1 MNTTRFV
8 TPAAGL
14 MMIVAAVVLVGPA
27 LAQYE
32 YIDINKPFLR
42 KIPMAIQECVPLDDR
57 PIVAEHLLQATRQLT
72 DMLEF
77 TGFFQMLDRE
87 AFLVDPL
94 KPAVKAADI
103 SFANWT
109 TIGAELLITGAM
121 AKNEETIELEFRLFD
136 TFSAKRLV
144 GKRYNGKISDLR
156 SIIRRFCTE
165 VVLHLTG
172 NRGVFGS
179 KIAFVS
185 TGSGSKELYI
195 CDFDGLNPTKVT
207 AHKTISIF
215 PAWSSDGKWLA
226 YTSYANN
233 KPDIFIRQLNGNGRS
248 VIDQKGTN
256 MTPAWV
262 PGRFELAASLSLS
275 GNQEI
280 YLLTGKGKII
290 KRITRNWASDL
301 SPTWSPD
308 GKKMAFVSSRS
319 GAPQIYVQELDSG
332 RVERV
337 TFEGNYNTQPKWSP
351 VGNRLVYTHTTAETG
366 QSDIFT
372 IDMEDLEP
380 IRLTGNAG
388 DNESADW
395 SPDGSLI
402 VFSSTREGPSRL
414 YVMTAYGTD
423 QKRLLTL
430 PGEQSNPGWSPD
442 LRNY

>member
-1 MNTTRFV
+1 MRRSIIPTAALWV
-8 TPAAGL
+8 AVAVAVLASPAA
-14 MMIVAAVVLVGPA
+14 
-27 LAQYE
+27 AQYE

-42 KIPMAIQECVPLDDR
+42 KIPMAIQECVPLNDQ
-57 PIVAEHLLQATRQLT
+57 PIVQENLLQTTQQLT
-72 DMLEF
+72 DMLNF
-77 TGFFQMLDRE
+77 TGYFQMLDRE

-103 SFANWT
+103 NFANWT
-109 TIGAELLITGAM
+109 TIGAELLITGGM
-121 AKNEETIELEFRLFD
+121 AKSGEMIDLEFRLFD
-136 TFSAKRLV
+136 TFSGKQLV
-144 GKRYNGKISDLR
+144 GKRYNGKMTDLR

-165 VVLHLTG
+165 VVLQLTG

-185 TGSGSKELYI
+185 TGSGSKELYL
-195 CDFDGLNPTKVT
+195 CDFDGFNPEKFT
-207 AHKTISIF
+207 AHKSISIF

-226 YTSYANN
+226 YTTYANN
-233 KPDIFIRQLNGNGRS
+233 KPDIFIRQVNGNGRV
-248 VIDQKGTN
+248 VIDKKGTN
-256 MTPAWV
+256 MTPAWA
-262 PGRFELAASLSLS
+262 PGRFELAASLSVS
-275 GNQEI
+275 GDQEI

-290 KRITRNWASDL
+290 KRITRNWAADL

-308 GKKMAFVSSRS
+308 GKKIAFVSSRS
-319 GAPQIYVQELDSG
+319 GSPQIYVQELDSG

-351 VGNRLVYTHTTAETG
+351 VGNRIVYTGTTFETG
-366 QSDIFT
+366 LSDIFL

-380 IRLTGNAG
+380 VRLTGDAG
-388 DNESADW
+388 NNESPDW

-414 YVMTAYGTD
+414 YVMTTYGTD
-423 QKRLLTL
+423 QRRLLSL

-442 LRNY
+442 LSNY

>member
-1 MNTTRFV
+1 MPT
-8 TPAAGL
+8 AL
-14 MMIVAAVVLVGPA
+14 MWVMITIAVAVLPSQA
-27 LAQYE
+27 HAQYE

-42 KIPMAIQECVPLDDR
+42 KIPMAIQECVPLDER
-57 PIVAEHLLQATRQLT
+57 PIVAEHLLQTTRQLT
-72 DMLEF
+72 DMLDF
-77 TGFFQMLDRE
+77 TGFFKMLDRE

-103 SFANWT
+103 NFANWT
-109 TIGAELLITGAM
+109 TIGAELLITSSM
-121 AKNEETIELEFRLFD
+121 AKSGEMIDLEFRLFD

-144 GKRYNGKISDLR
+144 GKRYHGKFSDLR

-165 VVLHLTG
+165 VVLQLTG
-172 NRGVFGS
+172 KRGVFGS

-185 TGSGSKELYI
+185 TGSGSKELYT
-195 CDFDGLNPTKVT
+195 CDFDGVNPKKIT
-207 AHKTISIF
+207 AHKKITIF
-215 PAWSSDGKWLA
+215 PAWSSDGKWMA
-226 YTSYANN
+226 YTTYVND
-233 KPDIFIRQLNGNGRS
+233 KPDIFIRQLGGNGRV
-248 VIDQKGTN
+248 VIDEQGTN
-256 MTPAWV
+256 MTPAWA

-290 KRITRNWASDL
+290 KRITRNWAADL

-308 GKKMAFVSSRS
+308 GKKIAFVSGRS
-319 GAPQIYVQELDSG
+319 GSPQIYVQELDSG

-351 VGNRLVYTHTTAETG
+351 VGNKLVYTHTTAETG
-366 QSDIFT
+366 LSDIFV

-380 IRLTGNAG
+380 IRLTGQAG
-388 DNESADW
+388 DNESPAW

-402 VFSSTREGPSRL
+402 VFSSTREGPTRL

-423 QKRLLTL
+423 QRKLLSL

>member
-1 MNTTRFV
+1 MTAMWVVIVAMLLPN
-8 TPAAGL
+8 PAA
-14 MMIVAAVVLVGPA
+14 
-27 LAQYE
+27 AQYE

-42 KIPMAIQECVPLDDR
+42 KIPMAIQECVPLTDQ
-57 PIVAEHLLQATRQLT
+57 PIVSEHLRRTTEQLT
-72 DMLEF
+72 DMLNF
-77 TGFFQMLDRE
+77 TGYFQMLDRE
-87 AFLVDPL
+87 AFLIDPL

-103 SFANWT
+103 HFSNWT

-121 AKNEETIELEFRLFD
+121 AKSGDRIELEFRLFD
-136 TFSAKRLV
+136 TFAAKRLI
-144 GKRYNGKISDLR
+144 GKRYQGNTGDLR

-165 VVLHLTG
+165 VVLQLTG

-185 TGSGSKELYI
+185 TGSGSKEIFI
-195 CDFDGLNPTKVT
+195 CDFDGVNPKKITN
-207 AHKTISIF
+207 HKKITIF

-226 YTSYANN
+226 YTTYVND
-233 KPDIFIRQLNGNGRS
+233 KPDIFIRQLNGNGS
-248 VIDQKGTN
+248 AVIEEKGTN

-308 GKKMAFVSSRS
+308 GKRMAFVSSRS
-319 GAPQIYVQELDSG
+319 GSPQIYVQQLDSG

-351 VGNRLVYTHTTAETG
+351 VGNRLVYTHTTVETG
-366 QSDIFT
+366 LSDIFV
-372 IDMEDLEP
+372 IDMEDLELEP
-380 IRLTGNAG
+380 IRLTGDAG
-388 DNESADW
+388 DNESPAW

-402 VFSSTREGPSRL
+402 VFSSTREGPSRI

-423 QKRLLTL
+423 ERKLLTL

>member
-1 MNTTRFV
+1 MRRSRILMAALWV
-8 TPAAGL
+8 TIAMALPANPAG
-14 MMIVAAVVLVGPA
+14 
-27 LAQYE
+27 AQYE
-32 YIDINKPFLR
+32 YIDIDKPFLR

-57 PIVAEHLLQATRQLT
+57 PIVADHLMQTTRQLT
-72 DMLEF
+72 DMLDF
-77 TGFFQMLDRE
+77 TGYFQMLDRQ

-94 KPAVKAADI
+94 KPAIKAADVN
-103 SFANWT
+103 FANWT
-109 TIGAELLITGAM
+109 TIGAELLITGGM
-121 AKNEETIELEFRLFD
+121 AKSGETIELEFRLFD
-136 TFSAKRLV
+136 TFAAKQLV
-144 GKRYNGKISDLR
+144 GKRYNGKMADLR
-156 SIIRRFCTE
+156 SMIRRFCTE
-165 VVLHLTG
+165 VVLQLTG

-179 KIAFVS
+179 KIVFVS

-195 CDFDGLNPTKVT
+195 CDFDGFNPQQITN
-207 AHKTISIF
+207 HKSITIF

-226 YTSYANN
+226 YTTYANN
-233 KPDIFIRQLNGNGRS
+233 KPDIFIRQLNGNGRA

-275 GNQEI
+275 GDQEI

-319 GAPQIYVQELDSG
+319 GSPQIYVQYLDSQ

-351 VGNRLVYTHTTAETG
+351 VGNRLVYTHTTVETG
-366 QSDIFT
+366 ASDIFV

-380 IRLTGNAG
+380 IRLTADAG
-388 DNESADW
+388 DNESPAW
-395 SPDGSLI
+395 SPDGSLV

-423 QKRLLTL
+423 QRRLLTL

-442 LRNY
+442 LSNY

>member
-1 MNTTRFV
+1 MPAMWVVIAAMLLPN
-8 TPAAGL
+8 PAA
-14 MMIVAAVVLVGPA
+14 
-27 LAQYE
+27 AQYE
-32 YIDINKPFLR
+32 YIDIDKPFLR
-42 KIPMAIQECVPLDDR
+42 KIPMAIQECVPLTDQ
-57 PIVAEHLLQATRQLT
+57 PIVSEHLLRTTEQLT
-72 DMLEF
+72 DMLNF
-77 TGFFQMLDRE
+77 TGYFQMLDRQ
-87 AFLVDPL
+87 AFLIDPL

-103 SFANWT
+103 NFSNWT

-121 AKNEETIELEFRLFD
+121 AKSGNTIDLEFRLFD

-144 GKRYNGKISDLR
+144 GKRYQGDIADLR

-165 VVLHLTG
+165 VVLQLTG

-185 TGSGSKELYI
+185 TGSGSKELYL
-195 CDFDGLNPTKVT
+195 CDFDGMNPKKITQ
-207 AHKTISIF
+207 HKKITIF

-226 YTSYANN
+226 YTTYVND
-233 KPDIFIRQLNGNGRS
+233 KPDIFIRQLNGNGRA
-248 VIDQKGTN
+248 VIDEKGTN

-308 GKKMAFVSSRS
+308 GKRMAFVSSRS
-319 GAPQIYVQELDSG
+319 GSPQIYVQHLDSG

-351 VGNRLVYTHTTAETG
+351 VGNRLVYTHTTVETG
-366 QSDIFT
+366 LSDIFV

-380 IRLTGNAG
+380 IRLTGDAG
-388 DNESADW
+388 DNESPAW

-423 QKRLLTL
+423 QRKLLTL

-442 LRNY
+442 LSNY